1 MKYISIFILM
11 QALTLGQGFAQ
22 NLNEFIGDEGIL
34 YAETKQLN
42 QFIRRFNNEEDLNGR
57 RKYAG
62 EPGYREKADRLAYIQ
77 MLFDRQNTGLTEE
90 IKQDFITAV
99 TDENTGHFLEFQGG
113 DWFAEVETAFDY
125 KGQSRNVTLFLKI
138 QKEPVG
144 SKWVISH
151 VFFEEFSKY
160 FGADT
165 TEMRFIHP
173 MSHELEFMNLN
184 KVFRTQEE
192 LELYTQRGYKPDYVS
207 LLFYE
212 IKQGNMSFKQV
223 NSVKFHFFQ
232 IDNWYFEVS
241 RFNREDKNR
250 GWLISNL
257 ARVST
262 EEKKTL
268 LRFIYYEAN

>member
-1 MKYISIFILM
+1 MKYIFIYILM

-42 QFIRRFNNEEDLNGR
+42 QFIRRFNNEEDLDGR

-62 EPGYREKADRLAYIQ
+62 EPGFREKADRLGYIQ
-77 MLFDRQNTGLTEE
+77 MLFDRQNSGLTEE
-90 IKQDFITAV
+90 IKQSFITAV
-99 TDENTGHFLEFQGG
+99 TDESTGHFLEFQGG
-113 DWFAEVETAFDY
+113 DWFAEVETEFDY
-125 KGQSRNVTLFLKI
+125 KGQSRKVTLFLKI

-184 KVFRTQEE
+184 KVFRIQDE
-192 LELYTQRGYKPDYVS
+192 LELYAQRGYKPDYVS

-223 NSVKFHFFQ
+223 NAVKFHFFQ

-241 RFNREDKNR
+241 RFSREDKNR